1 MKMRERATPEMDLAL
16 EFDDAPHEGTI
27 SNQNVGRL
35 HATARFQRGTRK
47 TRINKHSESFTRER
61 NILELLDH
69 PYLIFLDP
77 VCLILIYC
85 LFDPYLL

>member
-47 TRINKHSESFTRER
+47 NQ
-61 NILELLDH
+61 DQ
-69 PYLIFLDP
+69 
-77 VCLILIYC
+77 
-85 LFDPYLL
+85 